1 MMAGCAIFS
10 TNVAEVSSAH
20 CCLALNPAATLKAII
35 HFASR
40 IAHCH
45 RPAEGAVRLGTDRNS
60 ASTKNMSYKAHKT
73 PDFICSEGLV

>member
-1 MMAGCAIFS
+1 MNTDELLRVWWRGCAIFS

-20 CCLALNPAATLKAII
+20 WCLILKTAATLKVII

-45 RPAEGAVRLGTDRNS
+45 R
-60 ASTKNMSYKAHKT
+60 
-73 PDFICSEGLV
+73 